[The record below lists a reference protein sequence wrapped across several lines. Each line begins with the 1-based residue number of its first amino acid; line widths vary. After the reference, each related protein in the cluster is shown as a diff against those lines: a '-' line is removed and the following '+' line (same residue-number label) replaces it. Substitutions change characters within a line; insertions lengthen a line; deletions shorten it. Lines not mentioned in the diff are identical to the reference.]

1 MTRLSFGSAAAA
13 LLCIAAAAATRI
25 SANSGLATN
34 AGWRPAERCAGEI
47 TVADAKDDTRSW
59 TVPAPSGGPL
69 SSPSADLRRLELRAT
84 AKGVCLRWTTAAPA
98 PPGTVLVFVARG
110 PYVRKPGGGAVAHA
124 YGLELKVREKS
135 AWATYGLDRLG
146 SRAPRVLRVRAG
158 RTGQAV
164 SVFVPRAELDR
175 PPANMPNRPPFPY
188 RAFTFEARV
197 ISAPDSKGHSR
208 VDFWPQERSGSA
220 AYIEGRLCVAPCRD
234 PRFLSG

>member
-1 MTRLSFGSAAAA
+1 MTKLSSGTAAAA
-13 LLCIAAAAATRI
+13 LLCIAAAAATSI
-25 SANSGLATN
+25 SANSGFATV
-34 AGWRPAERCAGEI
+34 AGWRPAERCAGAI

-59 TVPAPSGGPL
+59 TLPAPPGGAL

-84 AKGVCLRWTTAAPA
+84 AKGVCVRWTTAAPA

-110 PYVRKPGGGAVAHA
+110 PFVRQPGGGAVAYA
-124 YGLELKVREKS
+124 YGLELKVRETS

-158 RTGQAV
+158 RTGPAV

-175 PPANMPNRPPFPY
+175 PPANMPDRPPFPY
-188 RAFTFEARV
+188 RAFTFEVRV
-197 ISAPDSKGHSR
+197 ISAPDSSGHSR

-234 PRFLSG
+234 PRFLPG